1 MAPYTRLLFVVF
13 ALAAGSLVACDGKES
28 GDTPAGRMAPADRS
42 AEALAVQASFG
53 DVKELPGHFFLEP
66 HRSLAELAAA
76 SDLIAFV
83 TPVREVGEYWPAD
96 GQGVL
101 AATRFELRVD
111 RVVKGTVEGATIV
124 AHAPGGTY
132 APSFAANSPQRVA
145 AGQAGERRMDFGRPF
160 YRPGVQELVF
170 LSRLQEPELGTYYFD
185 LGPEAR
191 YRVENGRLAPADPRL
206 GADAAALASGDWRAA
221 LVGLTV
227 AEAEARVRGGL
238 R

>member
-1 MAPYTRLLFVVF
+1 MAPYTRLLLVVF
-13 ALAAGSLVACDGKES
+13 ALAAGSLVACGGEGSNDR
-28 GDTPAGRMAPADRS
+28 PAGRTDPGPS
-42 AEALAVQASFG
+42 AEAFAAEASFG

-66 HRSLAELAAA
+66 HRSLAELAAD

-132 APSFAANSPQRVA
+132 APSFAANGPQRAA

-170 LSRLQEPELGTYYFD
+170 LSRLQEPDLGTYYFD

-206 GADAAALASGDWRAA
+206 GADAAALAAGDWRAT
-221 LVGLTV
+221 LVGQTV
-227 AEAEARVRGGL
+227 AEAESRVRAAL